1 MDSILDIH
9 SAIKVAEKKANIII
23 KDSLESNYGLDINP
37 DDKAKWSNSLFYMD
51 NLTAI
56 KELIAS
62 GYSGT
67 FDLLYLDPPF
77 FTNLILNKNI
87 TIDTPEG
94 NIKFKL
100 PLYSDNWDNNL
111 YEYLEMLTTRLILM
125 RELLSESGTIY
136 VHIDWRVVHY
146 IRLIM
151 DYVFGKERFLNEIIW
166 AYKSGGAGRRS
177 FSKKHDNILVYTK
190 SKNYIFNI
198 SKEKSYNRGLKPYRF
213 KNVLEYKDERGW
225 YTLVNSKDVWNIDM
239 VGRTSSER
247 VDYATQ
253 KPYKLLE
260 KIILTSSN
268 KGSLIGDF
276 FAGSGTSLIV
286 AEKLQRRWVGSDNSI
301 HSIVQVKKRLEPVGA
316 EYNIFSSKEEKDKNG
331 LKGIKIYNT
340 DSFVEID
347 LSDIECD
354 LENIIDIN
362 QKTNT
367 DKIKYLKEN
376 AYLLLDYISICSGL
390 EGDQIV
396 AEVFRQ
402 DIKSKIKIPFS
413 NNSLN
418 DICVKSIDI
427 WGKEY
432 SNNYFESKI

>member
-9 SAIKVAEKKANIII
+9 NAIKVAEKKASTIIR
-23 KDSLESNYGLDINP
+23 DSLEPNYGLDINP

-56 KELIAS
+56 KELIAW

-87 TIDTPEG
+87 SIETPKG
-94 NIKFKL
+94 KIKFKI

-111 YEYLEMLTTRLILM
+111 YKYLEMLTTRLILM
-125 RELLSESGTIY
+125 RDLLSESGSIY

-151 DYVFGKERFLNEIIW
+151 DYIFGKDRFLNEIIW
-166 AYKSGGAGRRS
+166 VYKSGGAGRRS

-198 SKEKSYNRGLKPYRF
+198 SKEKSYNRALKPYRF
-213 KNVLEYKDERGW
+213 KNVAEYKDERGW

-253 KPYKLLE
+253 KPCKLLE

-276 FAGSGTSLIV
+276 FVGSGTSLIV

-301 HSIVQVKKRLEPVGA
+301 HSIVQVKKRLEPIGA
-316 EYNIFSSKEEKDKNG
+316 KYSVLSSKEEDDKDG
-331 LKGIKIYNT
+331 LKGIKIYNS
-340 DSFVEID
+340 DGFLEID
-347 LSDIECD
+347 LSDIEFD
-354 LENIIDIN
+354 LGNNIDIN
-362 QKTNT
+362 LKTNVAQ
-367 DKIKYLKEN
+367 INYLREN
-376 AYLLLDYISICSGL
+376 AYLLLDYLSISSRYQPA
-390 EGDQIV
+390 QIAV
-396 AEVFRQ
+396 EFFRQ
-402 DIKSKIKIPFS
+402 DIKCKLKIPFS

-418 DICVKSIDI
+418 EICVKSIDM
-427 WGKEY
+427 WGNKY
-432 SNNYFESKI
+432 INNLGG